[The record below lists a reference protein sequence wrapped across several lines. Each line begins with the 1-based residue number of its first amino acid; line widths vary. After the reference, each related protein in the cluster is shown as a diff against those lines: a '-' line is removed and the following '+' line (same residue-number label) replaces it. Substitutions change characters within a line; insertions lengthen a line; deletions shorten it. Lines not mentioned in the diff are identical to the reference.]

1 MYSSLYDLMFSFGPR
16 LVYTVGL
23 SKGAKKA
30 PPGVHF
36 ESCVNEKAAYEMA
49 LAGSYAA
56 KKTACLF
63 SVEGVY
69 DALDPL
75 MSSAY
80 TGVKGGMVVV
90 CVKESA
96 LDVTPLGPF
105 SKLPVLVS
113 DGTASDLASAL
124 GFAFDLSGRYEMPC
138 LVETLPPKGRRR
150 PKAAGTAAAG
160 SEMSVFTKE
169 TGRWAAIPKFRYQ
182 LHKALNA
189 KIERIRE
196 EFETYGGNVRAIKGA
211 HGILTHLACTDAMPA
226 GASVL
231 ALGSVFPLPL
241 RLVGQFAQGMEDVA
255 VIEGGYPAIEVQLRA
270 GGIDGR
276 LCKSAPAGAKS
287 GGRAAPAERLF
298 GLTVVRDRLGP
309 ASSINIAHGMAKAGV
324 KGLLALT
331 DAGAF
336 LHSGLPAFV
345 NTIYNGSDYLL
356 AIKTDGREEEIG
368 RALRGFGFDRI
379 SRLAS
384 PADIRKYRDEG
395 RLTVLFHEGDL

>member
-1 MYSSLYDLMFSFGPR
+1 MYRGIYDLIFSFGPR
-16 LVYTVGL
+16 LVYTAGL
-23 SKGAKKA
+23 PKEAVEV

-69 DALDPL
+69 EALDPL

-90 CVKESA
+90 CVKEGA

-105 SKLPVLVS
+105 SKLALLVS
-113 DGTASDLASAL
+113 DGTPGDLAQAL
-124 GFAFDLSGRYEMPC
+124 ACAFDLSVRYEIPC
-138 LVETLPPKGRRR
+138 LVETLPPAGRTRR
-150 PKAAGTAAAG
+150 KRAGTAAADG
-160 SEMSVFTKE
+160 MSVFTKD
-169 TGRWAAIPKFRYQ
+169 TARWAAIPKFRFQ
-182 LHKALNA
+182 LHKALNE

-196 EFETYGGNVRAIKGA
+196 EFETYGGNVRTVKGVR
-211 HGILTHLACTDAMPA
+211 GVLTHRACTEAMPA

-241 RLVGQFAQGMEDVA
+241 RLVAQFAQSVRELR
-255 VIEGGYPAIEVQLRA
+255 VIEGGYAAIEVQLRG
-270 GGIDGR
+270 GGIDRR
-276 LCKSAPAGAKS
+276 LCGGAAAGAKS
-287 GGRAAPAERLF
+287 GGRAAARGKLF
-298 GLTVVRDRLGP
+298 GLAVVRDCLGP
-309 ASSINIAHGMAKAGV
+309 ASSINIAHGMAKSGV
-324 KGLLALT
+324 KGILALT
-331 DAGAF
+331 DADTF
-336 LHSGLPAFV
+336 LRSGLPAFV

-356 AIKTDGREEEIG
+356 AIKTDGRAKEVG

-379 SRLAS
+379 HRLALRG
-384 PADIRKYRDEG
+384 DIRKYRDEG
-395 RLTVLFHEGDL
+395 RLTVLLHEGDL

>member
-1 MYSSLYDLMFSFGPR
+1 MYGNLYDLILSFGPR
-16 LVYTVGL
+16 LVYAAGFSNAARKT
-23 SKGAKKA
+23 

-36 ESCVNEKAAYEMA
+36 ESCVNQKAAYEMA
-49 LAGSYAA
+49 LAGAYAA

-69 DALDPL
+69 EALDPL

-90 CVKESA
+90 CVKEGP

-113 DGTASDLASAL
+113 DGTAGDLAAAL
-124 GFAFDLSGRYEMPC
+124 SFAFDLSARYEMPC
-138 LVETLPPKGRRR
+138 LVETVAPKGRR
-150 PKAAGTAAAG
+150 PKAAGAPAAG
-160 SEMSVFTKE
+160 TDPSAFTKD

-196 EFETYGGNVRAIKGA
+196 EFETYGGNVIAIKGPQ
-211 HGILTHLACTDAMPA
+211 GVLTHRACTDDMP
-226 GASVL
+226 GGPSVL
-231 ALGSVFPLPL
+231 ALGSVFPLPV
-241 RLVGQFAQGMEDVA
+241 RLVSQFAEGMEDVR

-270 GGIDGR
+270 GGIDGQLLGR
-276 LCKSAPAGAKS
+276 SASGRAAGPK
-287 GGRAAPAERLF
+287 AAPAEKLF
-298 GLTVVRDRLGP
+298 GLTVIRDRLGP
-309 ASSINIAHGMAKAGV
+309 ASSINIAHGMAKGGA
-324 KGLLALT
+324 KSLLAIT
-331 DAGAF
+331 DAEAF

-356 AIKTDGREEEIG
+356 AIKTNGKGGEVEA
-368 RALRGFGFDRI
+368 ALRGFGFDHL

-384 PADIRKYRDEG
+384 LGDISKYKNEG
-395 RLTVLFHEGDL
+395 RLTVLLHEGVI

>member
-1 MYSSLYDLMFSFGPR
+1 MYRDIYDLILSFGPR
-16 LVYTVGL
+16 LVYTAGL
-23 SKGAKKA
+23 PKEAAKA

-69 DALDPL
+69 EALDPL

-90 CVKESA
+90 CVREGP

-113 DGTASDLASAL
+113 DGTPGDLAQAL
-124 GFAFDLSGRYEMPC
+124 AFAFDLSPRYEIPC
-138 LVETLPPKGRRR
+138 LVETLPPGGRTRR
-150 PKAAGTAAAG
+150 KTAGTAAVDG
-160 SEMSVFTKE
+160 MSVFTKD
-169 TGRWAAIPKFRYQ
+169 TGRWAAIPKFRFQ
-182 LHKALNA
+182 LHKALNE

-196 EFETYGGNVRAIKGA
+196 EFETYAGNVRTVKGVR
-211 HGILTHLACTDAMPA
+211 GVLTHRACTEAMPA

-231 ALGSVFPLPL
+231 ALGSVFPVPL
-241 RLVGQFAQGMEDVA
+241 RLVAQFAQSVRGLR
-255 VIEGGYPAIEVQLRA
+255 VIEGGYAAIEVQLRA
-270 GGIDGR
+270 GGIDRR
-276 LCKSAPAGAKS
+276 LCGSAAAGAKS
-287 GGRAAPAERLF
+287 GRRAAAGEKLF
-298 GLTVVRDRLGP
+298 GLAVVRDRLGP
-309 ASSINIAHGMAKAGV
+309 ASSINIAHGMAKSGA
-324 KGLLALT
+324 KGILALT
-331 DAGAF
+331 DADAF
-336 LHSGLPAFV
+336 LRSGLPAFV

-356 AIKTDGREEEIG
+356 AIRTDGRAKEVGSAI
-368 RALRGFGFDRI
+368 RGFGFDRI
-379 SRLAS
+379 HHLAS
-384 PADIRKYRDEG
+384 RGDIRKYRDEG

>member
-1 MYSSLYDLMFSFGPR
+1 MYGDVYDLILSFGPR
-16 LVYTVGL
+16 LVYTAGL
-23 SKGAKKA
+23 SEGAKKA

-49 LAGSYAA
+49 LAGAYAA

-63 SVEGVY
+63 SAEGVY
-69 DALDPL
+69 EALDPL

-90 CVKESA
+90 CVKEGA

-113 DGTASDLASAL
+113 DGTAGDLASAL
-124 GFAFDLSGRYEMPC
+124 AFAFDLSARYEMPC

-150 PKAAGTAAAG
+150 PKAAGARTAG
-160 SEMSVFTKE
+160 TETSVFTKD

-189 KIERIRE
+189 KIKRIRE
-196 EFETYGGNVRAIKGA
+196 EFETYGGNVRAVKGA
-211 HGILTHLACTDAMPA
+211 RGVLTHRACTDPMPA

-231 ALGSVFPLPL
+231 ALGSVFPLPV
-241 RLVGQFAQGMEDVA
+241 RLVAQFAEGMDDVR

-270 GGIDGR
+270 GGMDGR
-276 LCKSAPAGAKS
+276 LRRCGAAEGATRPK
-287 GGRAAPAERLF
+287 AAARESLF

-324 KGLLALT
+324 KDLLALT
-331 DAGAF
+331 DADAF

-345 NTIYNGSDYLL
+345 NVIYNGSDYLL
-356 AIKTDGREEEIG
+356 AIKTNGREKEIAA
-368 RALRGFGFDRI
+368 ALRGFGFDRI

-384 PADIRKYRDEG
+384 SADIRKYRDDG